1 MTFREHSAGRICQR
15 HGDRSAVFESKHEGR
30 ADEIADILVRRDIDR
45 TFNSMSS
52 GDWHSIPR
60 ERLVS
65 GDPVADVLEPVTTA
79 TQISDSRVF
88 LDKSHADR
96 ILP

>member
-1 MTFREHSAGRICQR
+1 
-15 HGDRSAVFESKHEGR
+15 
-30 ADEIADILVRRDIDR
+30 
-45 TFNSMSS
+45 MSS

>member
-1 MTFREHSAGRICQR
+1 
-15 HGDRSAVFESKHEGR
+15 
-30 ADEIADILVRRDIDR
+30 
-45 TFNSMSS
+45 
-52 GDWHSIPR
+52 
-60 ERLVS
+60 
-65 GDPVADVLEPVTTA
+65 VLEPVTTA